1 LGGFSLGKSMSTTP
15 LCLQD
20 GRFSAAMKALWPHGD
35 AQVNGLV
42 EGIIATAPAVFAK
55 YQIPSDSV
63 VAIIM
68 AQFSEESG
76 AGTEMIENMNYSA
89 ARLLQVFPSH
99 FSHAE
104 AIALQHQ
111 PRLIADQA
119 YGGRMGNA
127 PPPSDDGWKF
137 RGQGLSQCTGKDSY
151 VELSKS
157 TGLDLVNHPEFLCD
171 PQHALDCALGD
182 FVQCGCMPWALK
194 GNFTMVTQRLNG
206 GQNGASLRVRW
217 WALWKHALGVLQ

>member
-1 LGGFSLGKSMSTTP
+1 MAPSL
-15 LCLQD
+15 QN
-20 GRFSAAMKALWPHGD
+20 GRFASALKALWPHGNSK
-35 AQVNGLV
+35 VPGLI
-42 EGIIATAPAVFAK
+42 EGMIETAPAVFEK
-55 YQIPSDSV
+55 YHVDSDAV
-63 VAIIM
+63 VSIIM

-76 AGTEMIENMNYSA
+76 GGTEMVENMNYSA

-99 FSHAE
+99 FTYAQ
-104 AIALQHQ
+104 AMAMQHN

-127 PPPSDDGWKF
+127 LPPSDDGYRF
-137 RGQGLSQCTGKDSY
+137 RGQGLSQCTGRSAY
-151 VELSKS
+151 AALSKS

-171 PQHALDCALGD
+171 PTHALDCAVGD

-206 GQNGASLRVRW
+206 GQNGADIRLHW
-217 WALWKHALGVLQ
+217 LALWKHALGV